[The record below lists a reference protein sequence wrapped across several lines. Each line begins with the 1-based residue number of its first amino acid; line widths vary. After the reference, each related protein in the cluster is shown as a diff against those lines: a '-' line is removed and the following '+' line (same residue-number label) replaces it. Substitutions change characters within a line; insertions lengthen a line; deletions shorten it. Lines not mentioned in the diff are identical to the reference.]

1 MGQSLWKCIKCGNFA
16 ASQGIGSAKAPKPD
30 ATPCGRGGAHHW
42 VNADSRV
49 SVRWICKKCGAVTDA
64 PHHPLITPCA
74 RGGGHD
80 WERM

>member
-49 SVRWICKKCGAVTDA
+49 SVRWICMKCGAVTDA